1 MASPS
6 APAVGRLRLD
16 SVDAVRGAVMVLMLL
31 DHTRDFTHATG
42 FQGDPLNP
50 DTTTPLLYLTRW
62 VTHLCAP
69 TFVFLAG
76 LGAGLMRLRGKPV
89 GELSHFLWTRGLWL
103 VFLEFTV
110 VRLLI
115 TWNVHPSMLA
125 FLQVIWAIGIGL
137 IVLAALVRL
146 PSRAVLALG
155 LVIVLGHNLLDAVQV
170 TPWMGPQT
178 PVPSALG
185 KLWMVLHQTGVFPIA
200 GFPSPILLV
209 MYPVLPWLGVIT
221 VGYGLSEV
229 YGWPGERRRR
239 LLIGLAAVM
248 AASFLVLRYLNGY
261 GDPLHWSPQADTL
274 KTAMSFFNVQKYGPS
289 LLFTLVTLAPAMLS
303 LGVLDGR
310 TVASGLGGALVTF
323 GRVPLFF
330 YCLQWMT
337 AHVAGIVVA
346 AVQGKSL
353 APFFMNFVQIF
364 MLPEPPDIGGPLW
377 VTHLCW
383 IVGTVV
389 LYFPCRW
396 FARVKATRREWWLSY
411 L

>member
-1 MASPS
+1 
-6 APAVGRLRLD
+6 
-16 SVDAVRGAVMVLMLL
+16 
-31 DHTRDFTHATG
+31 
-42 FQGDPLNP
+42 
-50 DTTTPLLYLTRW
+50 
-62 VTHLCAP
+62 
-69 TFVFLAG
+69 
-76 LGAGLMRLRGKPV
+76 MRP
-89 GELSHFLWTRGLWL
+89 
-103 VFLEFTV
+103 
-110 VRLLI
+110 I
-115 TWNVHPSMLA
+115 
-125 FLQVIWAIGIGL
+125 
-137 IVLAALVRL
+137 
-146 PSRAVLALG
+146 
-155 LVIVLGHNLLDAVQV
+155 
-170 TPWMGPQT
+170 
-178 PVPSALG
+178 
-185 KLWMVLHQTGVFPIA
+185 PIA

-239 LLIGLAAVM
+239 LLIGLSVVM
-248 AASFLVLRYLNGY
+248 AASFVVLRYLNGY

-289 LLFTLVTLAPAMLS
+289 LLFTLVTLAPAMLF

>member
-1 MASPS
+1 MGSPLAPS
-6 APAVGRLRLD
+6 AGQKRLD
-16 SVDAVRGAVMVLMLL
+16 AVDAVRGAVMVLMLL

-50 DTTTPLLYLTRW
+50 ATTTPLLYLTRW
-62 VTHLCAP
+62 ITHLCAP

-76 LGAGLMRLRGKPV
+76 LGAGLMRLRGKPIS
-89 GELSHFLWTRGLWL
+89 ELAHFLWTRGLWL

-110 VRLLI
+110 IRMLI
-115 TWNVHPSMLA
+115 TFNVHPSMLG
-125 FLQVIWAIGIGL
+125 FMQVIWVIGIGM
-137 IVLAALVRL
+137 IVLSALVRL

-155 LVIVLGHNLLDAVQV
+155 AVIVAGHNLLDGVQV
-170 TPWMGPQT
+170 QPWMGPDT
-178 PVPSALG
+178 PVPSAPG
-185 KLWMVLHQTGVFPIA
+185 KLWMVLHQGGVFPIA
-200 GFPSPILLV
+200 GFPSPIVLAI
-209 MYPVLPWLGVIT
+209 YPLLPWIGVIAM
-221 VGYGLSEV
+221 GYGFSEI
-229 YGWPGERRRR
+229 YGWPAERRRR
-239 LLIGLAAVM
+239 LLIGLGVGM
-248 AASFLVLRYLNGY
+248 AATFLVLRYANGY
-261 GDPLHWSPQADTL
+261 GDPLHWSPQGAAV

-289 LLFTLVTLAPAMLS
+289 LLFVLVTLAPAMLA
-303 LGVLDGR
+303 LGLLDGR
-310 TVASGLGGALVTF
+310 TLSSGLGGVLVTF

-330 YCLQWMT
+330 YGLQWLS
-337 AHVAGIVVA
+337 AHVSGIVVA

-364 MLPEPPDIGGPLW
+364 MMPQPPDIGGPLW